1 MITNIVLV
9 VSLVILLC
17 VITEKFSYKIGVPAL
32 IFFMFIGM
40 LFGSDGLMKIE
51 YENFKQAEMICSIA
65 LIFIMFNGG
74 FNTNWKHA
82 RPYVGK
88 AIMLSSVGVFL
99 TAMITMVCCH
109 YLLKLSFQ
117 ESFLLSAVLA
127 STDAASVFSILKS
140 NNLDLKDGTSSILEV
155 ESGSND
161 PMAYLLTITAISIM
175 SSGKMGNLFLTITA
189 QLVVGLGM
197 GLAFAYISKYTLS
210 KKNIIAD
217 GLDVIFI
224 LAAVMLCYGVSDRLG
239 GNAYLSVYLM
249 GLLLGNTRMN
259 SKRPIIAFFNE
270 LTSLLQI
277 LIFFII
283 GLLSFPHS
291 MPKTMP
297 LAFAVVAILTF
308 VARPLM
314 TIVLL
319 MPLKCS
325 LRQCLL
331 IAWAGLRGASSIVFA
346 IVAVSSG
353 IHLSFDIF
361 HVVFLVSLFS
371 IAIQG
376 ALLPT
381 MSKKLNMIEKNANIM
396 KTFNDYEES
405 IDFQF
410 AKLHIEKDNEWVGK
424 RIDKIDVPLGSQAI
438 MIRRNGKSLAARG
451 KSLIKANDDL
461 ILNVPAYYPSGT
473 EEVSEV
479 SVYKGHKWANKTV
492 AELNLPV
499 SQLIIMVIRNDEKFI
514 PNGDTLIKE
523 DDVLLIFNGEEQE
536 NAQ

>member
-381 MSKKLNMIEKNANIM
+381 MSKKLDMIEKNANIM

-410 AKLHIEKDNEWVGK
+410 AKVHISEGNPWIGHRIKDV
-424 RIDKIDVPLGSQAI
+424 DLPFGSQVV
-438 MIRRNGKSLAARG
+438 MIKRDKRSIAARG
-451 KSLIKANDDL
+451 KSVIEQGDDL
-461 ILNVPAYYPSGT
+461 IMNIPPYYPAEKET
-473 EEVSEV
+473 VSEV
-479 SVYKGHKWANKTV
+479 HIGKGHKWANRTL
-492 AELNLPV
+492 EDIQIPNN
-499 SQLIIMVIRNDEKFI
+499 QLVIMIIRGEEKII
-514 PNGDTLIKE
+514 PNGDTTVLE
-523 DDVLLIFNGEEQE
+523 NDVLLIFKGE
-536 NAQ
+536 

>member
-189 QLVVGLGM
+189 QLVVGLDM

-381 MSKKLNMIEKNANIM
+381 MSKKLDMIEKNANIM

-499 SQLIIMVIRNDEKFI
+499 SQLIIMVIRNGKKFI

>member
-1 MITNIVLV
+1 
-9 VSLVILLC
+9 
-17 VITEKFSYKIGVPAL
+17 
-32 IFFMFIGM
+32 
-40 LFGSDGLMKIE
+40 
-51 YENFKQAEMICSIA
+51 
-65 LIFIMFNGG
+65 
-74 FNTNWKHA
+74 
-82 RPYVGK
+82 
-88 AIMLSSVGVFL
+88 
-99 TAMITMVCCH
+99 
-109 YLLKLSFQ
+109 
-117 ESFLLSAVLA
+117 
-127 STDAASVFSILKS
+127 
-140 NNLDLKDGTSSILEV
+140 
-155 ESGSND
+155 
-161 PMAYLLTITAISIM
+161 
-175 SSGKMGNLFLTITA
+175 
-189 QLVVGLGM
+189 
-197 GLAFAYISKYTLS
+197 
-210 KKNIIAD
+210 
-217 GLDVIFI
+217 
-224 LAAVMLCYGVSDRLG
+224 MLCYGVSDRLG

-291 MPKTMP
+291 MPETMP

-381 MSKKLNMIEKNANIM
+381 MSKKLDMIEKNANIM

>member
-210 KKNIIAD
+210 KRNIIAD

-297 LAFAVVAILTF
+297 L
-308 VARPLM
+308 
-314 TIVLL
+314 
-319 MPLKCS
+319 KCS

-381 MSKKLNMIEKNANIM
+381 MSKKLDMIEKNANIM

-499 SQLIIMVIRNDEKFI
+499 SQLIIMVIRNGKKFI